1 MRKARNSKL
10 ALVLVFA
17 MLATMFIGVGTASAT
32 CTYST
37 TTVPKLVANGTAQ
50 TAGSLVI
57 TLDSATFTGAVG
69 STVYLSLPT
78 SPSGYNLT
86 VGAAQVL
93 NGTATI
99 AGSTVSATT
108 YGITVA
114 GPITVTNP
122 GFNVQIV
129 LPLTVTV
136 PTGVTGDIILTADA
150 PRSSV
155 FASGSL
161 PIATVGE
168 ATVTLSCE
176 STPSISS
183 SGGNIGVINLKE
195 NSANALQNS
204 GGTSAI
210 KLTLPPGFKWVQ
222 PTTANVTSMWGDLAG
237 VLTNNSF
244 SLSNDNRELAIS
256 VAARTAATAQASFIK
271 LALSVTVDESVAKTG
286 DVTVKVGGATSASP
300 SELVVA
306 KYGEYG
312 ATVKAYSTTD
322 IIAGKAGQDIGKLEV
337 DEGIPGSLI
346 TGRTITLT
354 LPDNVKWTQL
364 PTIDLDKSTNLGS
377 LAVNWVTVGSDAKMI
392 KGTVAGSS
400 TGQTSGAKIV
410 FKNMQVTAPPD
421 FSGDVAVTVGG
432 SQGVAGTITL
442 ATAKPAITATASA
455 TPDVKIGL
463 PNQSVGDITI
473 TENKAEA
480 IVAKTTYCSYDAN
493 NLVVSNSTSGT
504 SQLVI
509 KAPAGVT
516 FTSTPTVAVTDGDL
530 QISTGG
536 VSTGTTDAHEGL
548 LYINIKSSSTKPST
562 IKISGINVTVDRT
575 VPEGALT
582 FKVRGTAVNDTL
594 SSAGTDVIFPGR
606 VNAAAVDVGK
616 CITPAPGETKATT
629 VLQAGSTT
637 MKVNGADV
645 TMDVAPYLKDSRL
658 FVSVRFAAKGLGVD
672 DNNILWDQA
681 TKTATLI
688 TADGRYIQ
696 MTLGSKVM
704 TVNGAKITMDVAP
717 EMVSNRVM
725 LPVGWLAKA
734 LGATATWDNATSTA
748 TLEL

>member
-1 MRKARNSKL
+1 
-10 ALVLVFA
+10 
-17 MLATMFIGVGTASAT
+17 
-32 CTYST
+32 
-37 TTVPKLVANGTAQ
+37 
-50 TAGSLVI
+50 
-57 TLDSATFTGAVG
+57 
-69 STVYLSLPT
+69 
-78 SPSGYNLT
+78 
-86 VGAAQVL
+86 
-93 NGTATI
+93 
-99 AGSTVSATT
+99 
-108 YGITVA
+108 
-114 GPITVTNP
+114 
-122 GFNVQIV
+122 
-129 LPLTVTV
+129 
-136 PTGVTGDIILTADA
+136 
-150 PRSSV
+150 
-155 FASGSL
+155 
-161 PIATVGE
+161 
-168 ATVTLSCE
+168 
-176 STPSISS
+176 
-183 SGGNIGVINLKE
+183 
-195 NSANALQNS
+195 
-204 GGTSAI
+204 
-210 KLTLPPGFKWVQ
+210 
-222 PTTANVTSMWGDLAG
+222 MWGDLA
-237 VLTNNSF
+237 SKCSY
-244 SLSNDNRELAIS
+244 SLGNDDRELAIS
-256 VAARTAATAQASFIK
+256 VQTKSATASFIK
-271 LALSVTVDESVAKTG
+271 LALSVMVDESVAKTG

-306 KYGEYG
+306 NYGEYG
-312 ATVKAYSTTD
+312 VTAKAYSTTD

-346 TGRTITLT
+346 AGRTITLT
-354 LPDNVKWTQL
+354 LPDNVKWTQKPDL
-364 PTIDLDKSTNLGS
+364 DLDKTTNRGS
-377 LAVNWVTVGSDAKMI
+377 LGIETCDVVGSDGKMI
-392 KGTVAGSS
+392 KITLKGTSD
-400 TGQTSGAKIV
+400 GQTSGAKLV
-410 FKNMQVTAPPD
+410 FKSMQVTAAPD
-421 FSGDVAVTVGG
+421 FSGDVDVTLGG
-432 SQGVAGTITL
+432 SQGLSGTITL

-480 IVAKTTYCSYDAN
+480 IVAKTTYCQYDATN
-493 NLVVSNSTSGT
+493 NLVVSNTTGGT

-548 LYINIKSSSTKPST
+548 LYIYIKSSSTKPST

-629 VLQAGSTT
+629 VLQAGSTN

-725 LPVGWLAKA
+725 LPVGWLAKG
-734 LGATATWDNATSTA
+734 LGAKATWDGTTSTA